1 MSFLVSYANIATI
14 TVPKI
19 SQAQIIKHV
28 QQYLNNRKGCFYLFI
43 PIFLYLCMKFYRMK
57 PISRYSQKASGHA
70 RINKTELYFTYA
82 GRR

>member
-28 QQYLNNRKGCFYLFI
+28 QQYLNNRKGCFLSVLF
-43 PIFLYLCMKFYRMK
+43 PFFLYL
-57 PISRYSQKASGHA
+57 
-70 RINKTELYFTYA
+70 LYEILPHEAHIQIQPEGVRACTHQ
-82 GRR
+82 

>member
-43 PIFLYLCMKFYRMK
+43 PIFLL
-57 PISRYSQKASGHA
+57 S
-70 RINKTELYFTYA
+70 LYEILPHEAHNQIQPEGVRACTHQ
-82 GRR
+82 